1 MLKKQTGYAKLLSQ
15 KNSLNNINMKTLNE
29 FVALFA
35 EQFDDTDASEF
46 TATTVFH
53 DLDEWSS
60 LTGLSVIAMV
70 DEEFDVA
77 LKGDDVRNSVTI
89 EDLYNKVISKL

>member
-1 MLKKQTGYAKLLSQ
+1 
-15 KNSLNNINMKTLNE
+15 MKTLEE

-35 EQFDDTDASEF
+35 EQFDDTDPSEI
-46 TATTVFH
+46 TTKTVFH

-60 LTGLSVIAMV
+60 LIGLSVIAMV

-77 LKGDDVRNSVTI
+77 LKGDDVKTSVTV
-89 EDLYNKVISKL
+89 EDLYNKVIAKL